1 MECSAYWAKYVSP
14 KAFKPELAKIIWDNL
29 LHSIPDTLL
38 LDTDGIE
45 QAREFLGIPNFLPD
59 SSFVDM
65 ALAKKILGKG
75 Q

>member
-1 MECSAYWAKYVSP
+1 
-14 KAFKPELAKIIWDNL
+14 
-29 LHSIPDTLL
+29 L

-59 SSFVDM
+59 SSCVEM

-75 Q
+75 P